1 MSRYR
6 NSFITAFLVILWG
19 CSLISFDNLSVTVWP
34 HNRDAILEA
43 GASPWVE
50 FPDSPDRPSVQR
62 LFSLS
67 APDGQVSGNFR
78 WEGRR
83 MYFDPAPAFRPGV
96 RHVLP
101 FRGRVTLENGQAFDA
116 NEEVPFYVGHRGPGP
131 ALVSANPA
139 DGAIIGISQALVLR
153 FSSAIDSNSF
163 SREFDLQPS
172 VEVTVAWDSLKQLA
186 AVSPKD
192 AWTNLATYAW
202 TVGKDLAAP
211 DGTPTGIE
219 YSGEFRVQEDSTA
232 PSVSSIAPALRETF
246 VSTGSDLGQAGAD
259 DVLLLTFSE
268 DVRQE
273 TVVSAFSLSPATLG
287 SWLRVRPA
295 VFAFMP
301 QSRWVMSQP
310 YTLRIAAT
318 VEDLAGNKLA
328 FPYEASFTPNI
339 PVQTVQAIKAV
350 YSSSEDEWTVFNR
363 LDAKS
368 VAVDVDGNLRLVIR
382 FSQPYPP
389 ENGAKLA
396 SALLLD
402 AYFPSSLGDP
412 SLVTALWTGGTT
424 LSLTY
429 AGLEKSTAECG
440 KFYKLTLPG
449 GSASS
454 DNGSGSF
461 LKEDVWLYFIT
472 NQ

>member
-1 MSRYR
+1 M
-6 NSFITAFLVILWG
+6 ILAK
-19 CSLISFDNLSVTVWP
+19 T
-34 HNRDAILEA
+34 
-43 GASPWVE
+43 
-50 FPDSPDRPSVQR
+50 
-62 LFSLS
+62 
-67 APDGQVSGNFR
+67 
-78 WEGRR
+78 
-83 MYFDPAPAFRPGV
+83 
-96 RHVLP
+96 
-101 FRGRVTLENGQAFDA
+101 
-116 NEEVPFYVGHRGPGP
+116 
-131 ALVSANPA
+131 
-139 DGAIIGISQALVLR
+139 
-153 FSSAIDSNSF
+153 
-163 SREFDLQPS
+163 
-172 VEVTVAWDSLKQLA
+172 
-186 AVSPKD
+186 
-192 AWTNLATYAW
+192 
-202 TVGKDLAAP
+202 
-211 DGTPTGIE
+211 
-219 YSGEFRVQEDSTA
+219 
-232 PSVSSIAPALRETF
+232 
-246 VSTGSDLGQAGAD
+246 GAD

-449 GSASS
+449 GFGFIGQWVRLIPEGRCMAVFHHKPMRLRSPARSWRPCLCTGLLGCSLFLGLDALRVTDWRPHEARLDAASVDEIWAEFSAEVDEARAEQAFSLS
-454 DNGSGSF
+454 ENGSSIPGSF
-461 LKEDVWLYFIT
+461 TWSGKRTSIRSCASCWRGNDYEIAVLSSAETRDGNSLAKDFRFAFSTKEEKRATHHCPLQPSDRPPMVSIPRAPVVINFSEPVDHASLWLPSNLT
-472 NQ
+472 